1 MISIQTITNKKRGKI
16 NEKNIEANV
25 STMFYIITNRMF
37 TIFKWSKNKY
47 KADSNGY
54 VSIKGKLIENDLI
67 LNVKDDDD
75 LLETQSCDVQ
85 DNGKFTISLKFNEII
100 NNDTPEVTIYTTYEG
115 EEYRKKVKVN
125 IKDYIDSIY
134 QKDEEEKKEQ
144 EQLENEKSDLE
155 SYKDKTVTEFRTR
168 AKELGYSVQYIYQP
182 TQKDYTDYV
191 NESTDEFMSSWVV
204 VDLYINTKKKDI
216 TVYVKGI

>member
-1 MISIQTITNKKRGKI
+1 MSKKI
-16 NEKNIEANV
+16 
-25 STMFYIITNRMF
+25 F
-37 TIFKWSKNKY
+37 TEQEILELSKNKY

>member
-1 MISIQTITNKKRGKI
+1 MKKILKQMLALCFTLSLIGCSQSSS
-16 NEKNIEANV
+16 EVIEL
-25 STMFYIITNRMF
+25 
-37 TIFKWSKNKY
+37 SKNKY

-216 TVYVKGI
+216 TV

>member
-1 MISIQTITNKKRGKI
+1 MKKILKQILVLCFTLSLIGCSQSSS
-16 NEKNIEANV
+16 EVIEL
-25 STMFYIITNRMF
+25 
-37 TIFKWSKNKY
+37 SKNKY
-47 KADSNGY
+47 KANSSGY
-54 VSIKGKLIENDLI
+54 AYIEGKLIENDLI

-75 LLETQSCDVQ
+75 LLETQHCDVQ

-168 AKELGYSVQYIYQP
+168 AKELRYSVQYIYQP

-216 TVYVKGI
+216 TAYVKGI

>member
-1 MISIQTITNKKRGKI
+1 MKKILKQILVLCFTLSLIGCSQSS
-16 NEKNIEANV
+16 NEVIEL
-25 STMFYIITNRMF
+25 
-37 TIFKWSKNKY
+37 SKNKY

-115 EEYRKKVKVN
+115 KQYEKKITVN

-134 QKDEEEKKEQ
+134 QKDEKEKKEQEQQQ

-155 SYKDKTVTEFRTR
+155 SYKGKTVTEFRTR

>member
-1 MISIQTITNKKRGKI
+1 MKKILKQMLALCFTLSLIGCSQSSS
-16 NEKNIEANV
+16 EVIEL
-25 STMFYIITNRMF
+25 
-37 TIFKWSKNKY
+37 SKNKY

-85 DNGKFTISLKFNEII
+85 DNGKFTISLKCNEII

-216 TVYVKGI
+216 TVYVKEI

>member
-1 MISIQTITNKKRGKI
+1 MKKILKQMLALCFTLSLIGCSQSSS
-16 NEKNIEANV
+16 EVIEL
-25 STMFYIITNRMF
+25 
-37 TIFKWSKNKY
+37 SKNKY

-204 VDLYINTKKKDI
+204 VDLYINSLN
-216 TVYVKGI
+216 

>member
-1 MISIQTITNKKRGKI
+1 MKKILKQMLALCFTLSLIGCSQSSS
-16 NEKNIEANV
+16 EVIEL
-25 STMFYIITNRMF
+25 
-37 TIFKWSKNKY
+37 SKNKY

>member
-1 MISIQTITNKKRGKI
+1 MKKILKQFIIMCFTLSLMGCSQSSNKV
-16 NEKNIEANV
+16 IEL
-25 STMFYIITNRMF
+25 
-37 TIFKWSKNKY
+37 SKNKY

-54 VSIKGKLIENDLI
+54 VSIKGKLIEKNLS
-67 LNVKDDDD
+67 LNVKDDDN
-75 LLETQSCDVQ
+75 LLETQNCDVQ
-85 DNGKFTISLKFNEII
+85 DDGKFTISLKFNEII
-100 NNDTPEVTIYTTYEG
+100 NNDTPEVTIYTIYEG
-115 EEYRKKVKVN
+115 EQYEKKITVN

-144 EQLENEKSDLE
+144 KQLENEKSDL
-155 SYKDKTVTEFRTR
+155 
-168 AKELGYSVQYIYQP
+168 ELGYSVQYIYQP

>member
-1 MISIQTITNKKRGKI
+1 MSKKI
-16 NEKNIEANV
+16 
-25 STMFYIITNRMF
+25 F
-37 TIFKWSKNKY
+37 TEQEILELSKNKY
-47 KADSNGY
+47 KADSDGY
-54 VSIKGKLIENDLI
+54 VYIKGKLIENDLI
-67 LNVKDDDD
+67 LNVKDVDD
-75 LLETQSCDVQ
+75 LLETQHCDVQ

-155 SYKDKTVTEFRTR
+155 SYKGKTVTEFRTK

>member
-1 MISIQTITNKKRGKI
+1 MKKILKQMLALCFTLSLMGCSQSSS
-16 NEKNIEANV
+16 EVIEL
-25 STMFYIITNRMF
+25 
-37 TIFKWSKNKY
+37 SKNKY

-85 DNGKFTISLKFNEII
+85 DDGKFTISLKFNEII

>member
-1 MISIQTITNKKRGKI
+1 MLALCFTLSLIGCSQSPS
-16 NEKNIEANV
+16 EVIEL
-25 STMFYIITNRMF
+25 
-37 TIFKWSKNKY
+37 SKNKY

>member
-1 MISIQTITNKKRGKI
+1 MKKILKQMLALCFTLSLIGCSQSSS
-16 NEKNIEANV
+16 EVIEL
-25 STMFYIITNRMF
+25 
-37 TIFKWSKNKY
+37 SKNKY

-155 SYKDKTVTEFRTR
+155 SYKDKTVIEFRTR

>member
-1 MISIQTITNKKRGKI
+1 MKKILKQMLALCFTLSLIGCSQSSS
-16 NEKNIEANV
+16 EVIEL
-25 STMFYIITNRMF
+25 
-37 TIFKWSKNKY
+37 SKNKY

-204 VDLYINTKKKDI
+204 VDLNINTKKKDI

>member
-1 MISIQTITNKKRGKI
+1 MKKILKQML
-16 NEKNIEANV
+16 ALC
-25 STMFYIITNRMF
+25 F
-37 TIFKWSKNKY
+37 TLSLIGCSQSSSEVIDLSKNKY

>member
-1 MISIQTITNKKRGKI
+1 MLALCFTLSLIGCSQSSS
-16 NEKNIEANV
+16 EVIEL
-25 STMFYIITNRMF
+25 
-37 TIFKWSKNKY
+37 SKNKY

-54 VSIKGKLIENDLI
+54 VSIKVKLIENDLI

>member
-1 MISIQTITNKKRGKI
+1 MLALCFTLSLMGCSQSSS
-16 NEKNIEANV
+16 EVIEL
-25 STMFYIITNRMF
+25 
-37 TIFKWSKNKY
+37 SKNKY

-54 VSIKGKLIENDLI
+54 VYIKGKLIENDLI

-75 LLETQSCDVQ
+75 LLETQHCDVQ

-155 SYKDKTVTEFRTR
+155 SYKGKTVTEFRTR

>member
-1 MISIQTITNKKRGKI
+1 MKKILKQMLALCFTLSLMGCSQSSS
-16 NEKNIEANV
+16 EVIEL
-25 STMFYIITNRMF
+25 
-37 TIFKWSKNKY
+37 SKNKY

-54 VSIKGKLIENDLI
+54 VYIKGKLIENDLI

-75 LLETQSCDVQ
+75 LLETQHCDVQ

-155 SYKDKTVTEFRTR
+155 SYKGKTVTEFRTK

>member
-1 MISIQTITNKKRGKI
+1 MKKILKQILVLCFTLSLIGCSQSS
-16 NEKNIEANV
+16 NEVIEL
-25 STMFYIITNRMF
+25 
-37 TIFKWSKNKY
+37 SKNKY

-54 VSIKGKLIENDLI
+54 VYIKGKLIENDLI

-75 LLETQSCDVQ
+75 LLETQHCDVQ

-115 EEYRKKVKVN
+115 KQYEKKITVN

-134 QKDEEEKKEQ
+134 QKDEKEKKEQEQQQ

-155 SYKDKTVTEFRTR
+155 SYKGKTVTEFRTR

>member
-1 MISIQTITNKKRGKI
+1 MKKILKQMLALCFTLSLIGCSQSSS
-16 NEKNIEANV
+16 EVIEL
-25 STMFYIITNRMF
+25 
-37 TIFKWSKNKY
+37 SKNKY

-144 EQLENEKSDLE
+144 QQLENEKSDLE

>member
-1 MISIQTITNKKRGKI
+1 MKIKKIAITSLVTSFLLVGCGGKTADDVVQLSKK
-16 NEKNIEANV
+16 
-25 STMFYIITNRMF
+25 
-37 TIFKWSKNKY
+37 KY
-47 KADSNGY
+47 KADELGT
-54 VSIKGKLIENDLI
+54 VEIKGKLDTDGNSTMTLQAKSDNYTINDQKFNL
-67 LNVKDDDD
+67 DGD
-75 LLETQSCDVQ
+75 
-85 DNGKFTISLKFNEII
+85 KFTLKIEFGDDTNQSDANVTLYTQGTTDKYEKEI
-100 NNDTPEVTIYTTYEG
+100 
-115 EEYRKKVKVN
+115 KVN
-125 IKDYIDSIY
+125 LKDHIDYVY

>member
-1 MISIQTITNKKRGKI
+1 MKKILKQMLALCFTLSLIGCSQSSS
-16 NEKNIEANV
+16 EVIEL
-25 STMFYIITNRMF
+25 
-37 TIFKWSKNKY
+37 SKNKY

-204 VDLYINTKKKDI
+204 VDLYINTKKKYI

>member
-1 MISIQTITNKKRGKI
+1 MKKILKQILVLCFTLSLIGCSQSS
-16 NEKNIEANV
+16 NEVIEL
-25 STMFYIITNRMF
+25 
-37 TIFKWSKNKY
+37 SKNKY

-67 LNVKDDDD
+67 LNVKDDDN

-115 EEYRKKVKVN
+115 KQYEKKITVN

-134 QKDEEEKKEQ
+134 QKDEKEKKEQEQQQ

-155 SYKDKTVTEFRTR
+155 SYKGKTVTEFRTR

>member
-1 MISIQTITNKKRGKI
+1 MKKILKQMLALCFTLSLIGCSQSSS
-16 NEKNIEANV
+16 EVIEL
-25 STMFYIITNRMF
+25 
-37 TIFKWSKNKY
+37 SKNKY

-134 QKDEEEKKEQ
+134 QKDEEKKKEQ

>member
-1 MISIQTITNKKRGKI
+1 MKKILKQMLALCFTLSLMGCSQSSS
-16 NEKNIEANV
+16 EVIEL
-25 STMFYIITNRMF
+25 
-37 TIFKWSKNKY
+37 SKNKY

-54 VSIKGKLIENDLI
+54 VYIKGKLIENDLI

-75 LLETQSCDVQ
+75 LLETQHCDVQ

-100 NNDTPEVTIYTTYEG
+100 TNDTPEVTIYTTYEG

-155 SYKDKTVTEFRTR
+155 SYKGKTVTEFRTK

>member
-1 MISIQTITNKKRGKI
+1 MLALCFTLSLMGCSQSSS
-16 NEKNIEANV
+16 EVIEL
-25 STMFYIITNRMF
+25 
-37 TIFKWSKNKY
+37 SKNKY

-54 VSIKGKLIENDLI
+54 VYIKGKLIENDLI

-75 LLETQSCDVQ
+75 LLETQHCDVQ

-100 NNDTPEVTIYTTYEG
+100 TNDTPEVTIYTTYEG

-155 SYKDKTVTEFRTR
+155 SYKGKTVTEFRTK

-216 TVYVKGI
+216 TVYVKRI

>member
-1 MISIQTITNKKRGKI
+1 MKKILKQILVLCFTLSLIGCSQSSS
-16 NEKNIEANV
+16 EVIEL
-25 STMFYIITNRMF
+25 
-37 TIFKWSKNKY
+37 SKNKY

>member
-1 MISIQTITNKKRGKI
+1 MKKILKQILVLCFTLSLIGCSQSSS
-16 NEKNIEANV
+16 EVIEL
-25 STMFYIITNRMF
+25 
-37 TIFKWSKNKY
+37 SKNKY

-155 SYKDKTVTEFRTR
+155 SYKDKTVTEYRTR

>member
-1 MISIQTITNKKRGKI
+1 MKKILKQMLALCFTLSLIGCSQSSS
-16 NEKNIEANV
+16 EVIEL
-25 STMFYIITNRMF
+25 
-37 TIFKWSKNKY
+37 SKNKY

-155 SYKDKTVTEFRTR
+155 SYKDKTVCCQ
-168 AKELGYSVQYIYQP
+168 VQGRRVS
-182 TQKDYTDYV
+182 DA
-191 NESTDEFMSSWVV
+191 
-204 VDLYINTKKKDI
+204 
-216 TVYVKGI
+216 

>member
-1 MISIQTITNKKRGKI
+1 MKKILKQMLVLCFTLSLMGCSQSSS
-16 NEKNIEANV
+16 EVIEL
-25 STMFYIITNRMF
+25 
-37 TIFKWSKNKY
+37 SKNKY

-54 VSIKGKLIENDLI
+54 VYIKGKLIENDLI

-75 LLETQSCDVQ
+75 LLETQHCDVQ

-155 SYKDKTVTEFRTR
+155 SYKGKTVTEFRTK

>member
-1 MISIQTITNKKRGKI
+1 MKKILKQMLALCFTLSLIGCSQSSS
-16 NEKNIEANV
+16 EVIEL
-25 STMFYIITNRMF
+25 
-37 TIFKWSKNKY
+37 SKNKY

-204 VDLYINTKKKDI
+204 VNLYINTKKKDI

>member
-1 MISIQTITNKKRGKI
+1 MKIKKIAITSLVTSFLLVGCGGKTADDVVQLSKK
-16 NEKNIEANV
+16 
-25 STMFYIITNRMF
+25 
-37 TIFKWSKNKY
+37 KY
-47 KADSNGY
+47 KADELGT
-54 VSIKGKLIENDLI
+54 VEIKGKLDTDGNSTMTLQAKSDNYTINDQKFNL
-67 LNVKDDDD
+67 DGD
-75 LLETQSCDVQ
+75 
-85 DNGKFTISLKFNEII
+85 KFTLKIEFGDDTNQSDANVTLYTQGTTDKYEKEI
-100 NNDTPEVTIYTTYEG
+100 
-115 EEYRKKVKVN
+115 KVN
-125 IKDYIDSIY
+125 LKDHIDY
-134 QKDEEEKKEQ
+134 VYKKDEEEKKEQ

>member
-1 MISIQTITNKKRGKI
+1 MKKILKQMLALCFTLSLIGCSQSSS
-16 NEKNIEANV
+16 EVIEL
-25 STMFYIITNRMF
+25 
-37 TIFKWSKNKY
+37 SKNKY

-115 EEYRKKVKVN
+115 EEYRKK
-125 IKDYIDSIY
+125 
-134 QKDEEEKKEQ
+134 
-144 EQLENEKSDLE
+144 L
-155 SYKDKTVTEFRTR
+155 R
-168 AKELGYSVQYIYQP
+168 
-182 TQKDYTDYV
+182 
-191 NESTDEFMSSWVV
+191 
-204 VDLYINTKKKDI
+204 
-216 TVYVKGI
+216 